1 MSQRAVDL
9 FVRRKLETY
18 GESRYSMICP
28 LAKVLVLLFYPVRS
42 LRGYVVVYPIAV
54 LICMLITIDSTVDC
68 ATVLLT
74 IGFR

>member
-1 MSQRAVDL
+1 MLSL
-9 FVRRKLETY
+9 
-18 GESRYSMICP
+18 
-28 LAKVLVLLFYPVRS
+28 LAKVLILLFYPVRS

-74 IGFR
+74 IGFK

>member
-1 MSQRAVDL
+1 
-9 FVRRKLETY
+9 
-18 GESRYSMICP
+18 MIFP
-28 LAKVLVLLFYPVRS
+28 LAKVPVLLFYPVRS

-54 LICMLITIDSTVDC
+54 LICMLITIDSTADC